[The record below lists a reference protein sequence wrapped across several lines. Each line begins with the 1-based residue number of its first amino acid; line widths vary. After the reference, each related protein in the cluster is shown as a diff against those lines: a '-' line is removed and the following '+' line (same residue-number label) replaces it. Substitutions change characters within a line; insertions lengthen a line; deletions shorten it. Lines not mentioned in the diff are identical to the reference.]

1 MTTWDWTEPLVW
13 TKRMLAA
20 LESGVKGGKWYS
32 LIDKLHPEAT
42 LRAAFAQVKA
52 NRGAAGVDTRA
63 IWTRTPAFAGAG
75 SARGKGGRRPNGP
88 PTAQES
94 EHS

>member
-1 MTTWDWTEPLVW
+1 MTKWDWTEPLVW

-42 LRAAFAQVKA
+42 LRRAYEQVKA
-52 NRGAAGVDTRA
+52 NRGAAGVDHVTIERYA
-63 IWTRTPAFAGAG
+63 SDLDANPGLR
-75 SARGKGGRRPNGP
+75 RGRL
-88 PTAQES
+88 
-94 EHS
+94 